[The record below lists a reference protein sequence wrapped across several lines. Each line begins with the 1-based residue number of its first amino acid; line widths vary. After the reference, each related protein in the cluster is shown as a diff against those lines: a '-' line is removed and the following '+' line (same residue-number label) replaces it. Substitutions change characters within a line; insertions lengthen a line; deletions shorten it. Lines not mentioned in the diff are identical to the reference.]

1 MVTKTEHG
9 TVCGIC
15 QKDVI
20 FVKKERKL
28 TIAEI
33 FAKKVSELYSLEEE
47 RKLSNSERTR
57 MYERRFCL
65 IEFAISLARDT
76 GGFIEKKIEILNK
89 KQITFTCIFSDNSIL
104 KWRGANPY
112 DYNVDHPQC
121 LPPLRYKWYANSK

>member
-47 RKLSNSERTR
+47 RKL
-57 MYERRFCL
+57 F
-65 IEFAISLARDT
+65 
-76 GGFIEKKIEILNK
+76 
-89 KQITFTCIFSDNSIL
+89 KQ
-104 KWRGANPY
+104 
-112 DYNVDHPQC
+112 
-121 LPPLRYKWYANSK
+121 